1 MTAAETSKTRDVFLY
16 FSPLTFIAYLALPH
30 GYLLD
35 IASTYMLKNQLHAS
49 VTEIST
55 FRLLTAIPLYLSFVF
70 GLTRDLWNPLGLR
83 DRGYFLVFAPL
94 TAVVFLWMAVSQL
107 TYTGL
112 FLGMLVVMFL
122 FRFVMAAYQ
131 GLMAL
136 IGQQQLMSGRLSVVW
151 NIFWS
156 LPYVIGALAS
166 GWVAEH
172 LRPSQTFVVMAV
184 LCIALAVFGLWKPR
198 AVFENVYDKPLAKS
212 SDLLGNIRR
221 LARHRPAWLAV
232 IIMFMF
238 QFAPGA
244 NTPLQFYLTNTLHAS
259 DAIYGYYYAV
269 FAGSFIPVYLL
280 YGWLCKRY
288 SLEKLL
294 WWGTIITIPQMVPLV
309 FIHSGMEAVWWALP
323 IGMMGGVAAVALYDF
338 SMRACP
344 PGLQGTLMMM
354 VDGVYQLSYRGGD
367 VLGSWIY
374 ASSPAHGFLYC
385 VLATTGV
392 YALILPLLLLIPRD
406 LIATRDGEA
415 NPLLEVEVLVEI
427 AATEPATA

>member
-1 MTAAETSKTRDVFLY
+1 
-16 FSPLTFIAYLALPH
+16 
-30 GYLLD
+30 
-35 IASTYMLKNQLHAS
+35 
-49 VTEIST
+49 
-55 FRLLTAIPLYLSFVF
+55 
-70 GLTRDLWNPLGLR
+70 
-83 DRGYFLVFAPL
+83 
-94 TAVVFLWMAVSQL
+94 
-107 TYTGL
+107 
-112 FLGMLVVMFL
+112 
-122 FRFVMAAYQ
+122 
-131 GLMAL
+131 
-136 IGQQQLMSGRLSVVW
+136 
-151 NIFWS
+151 
-156 LPYVIGALAS
+156 
-166 GWVAEH
+166 
-172 LRPSQTFVVMAV
+172 
-184 LCIALAVFGLWKPR
+184 
-198 AVFENVYDKPLAKS
+198 
-212 SDLLGNIRR
+212 
-221 LARHRPAWLAV
+221 
-232 IIMFMF
+232 
-238 QFAPGA
+238 
-244 NTPLQFYLTNTLHAS
+244 
-259 DAIYGYYYAV
+259 
-269 FAGSFIPVYLL
+269 
-280 YGWLCKRY
+280 
-288 SLEKLL
+288 L